1 MKPLVSY
8 FSATGTTKS
17 VAEKL
22 AKITGADIYEIAP
35 QTPYTSEDLNWNNK
49 RSRTSVEMHDWNSR
63 PALADKNARLEDY
76 DVIFIGF
83 PVWWYIAPTIINTF
97 MESYD
102 FSGKRVILFSYF
114 AGERIWQDRGKPQ
127 RQLFSHHDH
136 SEGKGIFRPFIRKR
150 NRCLGRIIGI
160 VKKGLE
166 MREISIFERLRKEK
180 PFLPTIHKDSC
191 SGRWLL
197 IPKSCS

>member
-102 FSGKRVILFSYF
+102 FTGKRVILFATSQGSGF
-114 AGERIWQDRGKPQ
+114 GKTVEN
-127 RQLFSHHDH
+127 L
-136 SEGKGIFRPFIRKR
+136 KG
-150 NRCLGRIIGI
+150 
-160 VKKGLE
+160 
-166 MREISIFERLRKEK
+166 
-180 PFLPTIHKDSC
+180 SC
-191 SGRWLL
+191 SPTTTIQKGKVFSGRSYEGEIAAWVESLEL
-197 IPKSCS
+197 